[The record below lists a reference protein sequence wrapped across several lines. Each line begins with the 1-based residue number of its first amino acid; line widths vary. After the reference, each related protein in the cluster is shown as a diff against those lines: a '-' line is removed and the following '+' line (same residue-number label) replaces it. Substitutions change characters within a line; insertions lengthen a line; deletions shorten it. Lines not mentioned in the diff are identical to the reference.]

1 MPASP
6 RHLCLAAWVLAA
18 GALSGCASLG
28 GVTQRT
34 VDALTPYRAQVVQGN
49 FVSREQAQAL
59 QPGMLRQQVRDILGT
74 PLVASVFHADR
85 WDYVFTLRRQGVP
98 AQSHRLTVFFDGDRL
113 QRVEAGDLPTEAEF
127 VALLDAPRRSGARV
141 PALQATPEQLERFRP
156 PPAAAGHSTAAPPP
170 LPSPDSYPPLEPPL
184 R

>member
-1 MPASP
+1 MPASS
-6 RHLCLAAWVLAA
+6 RCLCLAAWVLVA
-18 GALSGCASLG
+18 GAVSGCTSLG
-28 GVTQRT
+28 GATQRA

-59 QPGMLRQQVRDILGT
+59 QPGMVRQQVRDILGT

-85 WDYVFTLRRQGVP
+85 WDYVFSLRRQGVAP
-98 AQSHRLTVFFDGDRL
+98 QSHRLTVFFDGDRL
-113 QRVEAGDLPTEAEF
+113 LRVEAGELPTEAEF

-141 PALQATPEQLERFRP
+141 PPLQATPEQLERFK
-156 PPAAAGHSTAAPPP
+156 PPAAAPPSTPAPPP
-170 LPSPDSYPPLEPPL
+170 LPESYPPLEPPV

>member
-1 MPASP
+1 MPAYS
-6 RHLCLAAWVLAA
+6 RCLCFAAWALAAAA
-18 GALSGCASLG
+18 LTGCASVG
-28 GVTQRT
+28 SATQRA

-59 QPGMLRQQVRDILGT
+59 QPGMVRQQVRDILGT

-98 AQSHRLTVFFDGDRL
+98 PQAHQLTVFFDGDRL
-113 QRVEAGDLPTEAEF
+113 QRVESGDLPTEAEF

-141 PALQATPEQLERFRP
+141 PPLQATVEQLELFKP
-156 PPAAAGHSTAAPPP
+156 STVTGPAAAAPPP
-170 LPSPDSYPPLEPPL
+170 LPLPDSYPPLEPAT